1 MDFMERV
8 KLNRSYRGFDQ
19 ERKVTKAELET
30 LVELARFCP
39 SSINFQPLKYFL
51 SCDSATNEKIQPLTG
66 WARRLPQLKL
76 PREGHNPTAFIVI
89 CADKN
94 IAPNPERFMKDV
106 GIVAQ
111 TMLLGSIEMGLG
123 GIMIGNFNAG
133 KVSEALSLEDH
144 LEPVLILA
152 LGKPDEEVRLVD
164 VPEDGDIGYTR
175 DEQHIT
181 YVPKRSKEE
190 LIINCKEEKLN

>member
-1 MDFMERV
+1 MEFLERV

-19 ERKVTKAELET
+19 ERLVKREELES

-39 SSINFQPLKYFL
+39 SSINFQPLKFYL
-51 SCDSATNEKIQPLTG
+51 SCDAQTNAVIQPLTG
-66 WARRLPQLKL
+66 WARRLPHLNL

-111 TMLLGSIEMGLG
+111 TMLLGSIDLGLG
-123 GIMIGNFNAG
+123 GIMIGNFSAA
-133 KVSEALSLEDH
+133 KVSEALQLADH
-144 LEPVLILA
+144 LEPVLIVA
-152 LGKPDEEVRLVD
+152 IGKPDEEVRLTEL
-164 VPEDGDIGYTR
+164 PEGGDISYSR
-175 DEQHIT
+175 DEQHVT
-181 YVPKRSKEE
+181 YVPKRPMDE
-190 LIINCKEEKLN
+190 LLLNK

>member
-1 MDFMERV
+1 
-8 KLNRSYRGFDQ
+8 
-19 ERKVTKAELET
+19 
-30 LVELARFCP
+30 
-39 SSINFQPLKYFL
+39 
-51 SCDSATNEKIQPLTG
+51 
-66 WARRLPQLKL
+66 
-76 PREGHNPTAFIVI
+76 
-89 CADKN
+89 
-94 IAPNPERFMKDV
+94 MKDV

-152 LGKPDEEVRLVD
+152 LGKPDEEVRLVE